1 MDAGPFFFLE
11 EARIEEIWHAA
22 QSLTTVQLRP
32 SAFAL

>member
-1 MDAGPFFFLE
+1 MDVGPFFFL
-11 EARIEEIWHAA
+11 AGMRIGMIWLAA